1 MNEIV
6 VSGLGA
12 LGSFGCGADRL
23 AAALEDSTPRLSEV
37 DRSVGHHEDGGARLA
52 ALVGMV
58 DLSPWLNA
66 AAARRMSGP
75 SKLAVAAATMA
86 LRDAGLEVVDA
97 FADGT
102 GVVMSTTFGPV
113 DFTERLFTA
122 IDGEGPESASPFL
135 FTESVASAPAAQ
147 IAIQCHAKG
156 PNVTVTQREAGPLI
170 GLLQAAQE
178 VREGRM
184 SRALVGSVD
193 EMTPL
198 LHGLLD
204 RFGALARTCDGVAES
219 ARPFDR
225 ARNGLVAGEGA
236 TVLVVERESD
246 VHARGGHALARI
258 RGGGRAFDPTA
269 SRVGWGDGVA
279 SLATGLGRAL
289 ASASVRPDSVD
300 LVVSGASGSWRGDR
314 LEALV
319 LRSAWDRTPL
329 PPIVVPKA
337 VTGEYGGGLLGA
349 AVLAVARAEFGPT
362 PGFAM
367 PDPELGVVPHNG
379 GPLANAHVL
388 VSSLAAGGAAAWLVL
403 ERP

>member
-1 MNEIV
+1 VNEIV

-23 AAALEDSTPRLSEV
+23 AVALRDSTPRLSEV
-37 DRSVGHHEDGGARLA
+37 QRSVSPHRDGGARLA

-58 DLSPWLNA
+58 DLSPWLNPT
-66 AAARRMSGP
+66 AARRMSGP
-75 SKLAVAAATMA
+75 SKLAVAAAMMA
-86 LRDAGLEVVDA
+86 LRDAGLEEVDA
-97 FADGT
+97 QADGT
-102 GVVMSTTFGPV
+102 GVVMSTAFGPA
-113 DFTERLFTA
+113 DFSERLFTA
-122 IDGEGPESASPFL
+122 INREGPESASPFL
-135 FTESVASAPAAQ
+135 FTESVANAPAAQ
-147 IAIQCHAKG
+147 VAIRCHARG
-156 PNVTVTQREAGPLI
+156 PNLTVTQREAGPLI
-170 GLLQAAQE
+170 ALLQAAQD

-193 EMTPL
+193 EITPL
-198 LHGLLD
+198 IHGLLD
-204 RFGALARTCDGVAES
+204 RFGALARSSDGSVET

-236 TVLVVERESD
+236 TVLVVERDSD
-246 VHARGGHALARI
+246 VRARGGHVLARI

-279 SLATGLGRAL
+279 RLATGLGRAL
-289 ASASVRPDSVD
+289 SSASLHPDSVD

-319 LRSAWDRTPL
+319 LRNAWDGTPL
-329 PPIVVPKA
+329 PPIVAPKA
-337 VTGEYGGGLLGA
+337 ITGEYGGGLLAA

-362 PGFAM
+362 PGFAV
-367 PDPELGVVPHNG
+367 PDPELGVIPHDG
-379 GPLANAHVL
+379 GPLSNGRVL